1 MKRYQD
7 WSIRNKL
14 IVPLFAV
21 MVLGGGGVIW
31 AAMEMH
37 DEIMNDSLP
46 EERVLDGIRR
56 VSLELLSEYR
66 EFMIVPSDSTQREI
80 DELKEEI
87 DRYET
92 AFDESVGTE
101 DTKVR
106 FVEAIEVAQQNL
118 KRIGDETIAVRLRLL
133 DHTGAM
139 EAFESAF
146 AHVSAGGQVGAES
159 AEDRQVP
166 ELHGLVEEYFS
177 ELREYMLRPSDATR
191 QEIAEIERSLERFSR
206 ADDGAPELGNQAQY
220 ADESSPIRQLIE
232 AGRVSIALTTEFLA
246 KHDDLEQVEDA
257 LLSVLNKAGSVVAQ
271 ETDEAFDI
279 GFASVAALI
288 SAVLVMI
295 TLVGYA
301 VTGEL
306 AKSVTALANKADR
319 FGAGDLDARANVGG
333 EDEIGGLATAF
344 NQMAPSL
351 ESNIEQ
357 RERVENALKV
367 LNGDLVIS
375 RDQAEAD
382 NRTKSEFL
390 ANMSHELRPP
400 LNAILGSSE
409 SMGSATLSPLDNA
422 KYEEYTKDIN
432 DSGRHLLSLINDIV
446 DTFQDRGRG
455 PKTL

>member
-1 MKRYQD
+1 MKRFKH

-14 IVPLFAV
+14 ILPLFAV
-21 MVLGGGGVIW
+21 VILGGGGIIW
-31 AAMEMH
+31 ALVQMH
-37 DEIMNDSLP
+37 DEITKNALP
-46 EERVLDGIRR
+46 EERALDGIRR
-56 VSLELLSEYR
+56 ASLELLSEYR
-66 EFMIVPSDSTQREI
+66 EFMIVRSESTQPAI
-80 DELKEEI
+80 NELKEKIE
-87 DRYET
+87 RYEA
-92 AFDESVGTE
+92 AFEQSAGTE
-101 DTKVR
+101 EIEAG
-106 FVEAIEVAQQNL
+106 FVEAIEAAEQNL
-118 KRIGDETIAVRLRLL
+118 NRIGDETIAARFRLL
-133 DHTGAM
+133 DHVKAM
-139 EAFESAF
+139 EAFEAAIEHLHADSPIGAEP
-146 AHVSAGGQVGAES
+146 AGGG
-159 AEDRQVP
+159 QVP
-166 ELHGLVEEYFS
+166 ELEGLIEEYIA
-177 ELREYMLRPSDATR
+177 EIREYVLAPNDATR

-301 VTGEL
+301 VTREL

-375 RDQAEAD
+375 REEAEAD

-409 SMGSATLSPLDNA
+409 SMGSAALSPLDNA